1 MSNSQIVLLA
11 AIDRGP
17 LVYQRSNP
25 TSAGGACWRFGRRWF
40 RAEDVQHIIARGLA
54 VRIGNRVVKA

>member
-1 MSNSQIVLLA
+1 MSKREIVLLA

-25 TSAGGACWRFGRRWF
+25 QSAGGACWRFGRRWF
-40 RAEDVQHIIARGLA
+40 RAEDVNNVIAQGRA
-54 VRIGNRVVKA
+54 VRIGNQVVKA